1 MEKSEVTTKK
11 TIEFLKKKLK
21 TCDASEEPFYS
32 DAIETLEYVDNAV
45 NEYLKNTAD
54 IREWQKTH
62 VYFSNNNKRTL
73 IDRQGT
79 IKNR

>member
-11 TIEFLKKKLK
+11 TVEFLKKKMK
-21 TCDASEEPFYS
+21 TCEASEEPFYT

-54 IREWQKTH
+54 IREWQKIH
-62 VYFSNNNKRTL
+62 LNFYDNNKKVL

>member
-11 TIEFLKKKLK
+11 TIEFLKKKMK
-21 TCDASEEPFYS
+21 TCEASEEPFYT

-45 NEYLKNTAD
+45 NEYLKNTTD
-54 IREWQKTH
+54 IREWQKIH
-62 VYFSNNNKRTL
+62 LNFYDNNKKVL

>member
-1 MEKSEVTTKK
+1 MEKSEVTIKK
-11 TIEFLKKKLK
+11 TIEFLKKKMK
-21 TCDASEEPFYS
+21 TCEASEEPFYT

-54 IREWQKTH
+54 IREWQKIH
-62 VYFSNNNKRTL
+62 LNFYDNNKKVL

>member
-11 TIEFLKKKLK
+11 TIEFLKKKMK
-21 TCDASEEPFYS
+21 TCEASEEPFYT

-54 IREWQKTH
+54 IREWQKIH
-62 VYFSNNNKRTL
+62 LNFYDNNKKVL